1 MCNRAVKVLVSKNR
15 KRPCVPFG
23 GLQLFADGGDDGT
36 DGDDDDP
43 DDDSDS
49 DDDGE
54 GDGDDKALTFDDF
67 LNQEGNQAEFDKRV
81 RDAVNRAVSDARKT
95 WKALTDDK
103 VSEAEKL
110 AKMTKE
116 DKAEYLRQKDREE
129 FEAEKAAFEKEK
141 LLVEVK
147 KELQEQTLPAAFAES
162 LVSIA
167 DAEKIKDAI
176 SEIKKTWDAEIS
188 EAVRAKA
195 RQRTP
200 TESGHIIGGSNGLAS
215 IRKMAH
221 ENRIIKN

>member
-1 MCNRAVKVLVSKNR
+1 MCNKAVRALVSKSR
-15 KRPCVPFG
+15 KRPCIPFG
-23 GLQLFADGGDDGT
+23 GLQLFADGGDDGA
-36 DGDDDDP
+36 DGDNDDP
-43 DDDSDS
+43 DDDSDP
-49 DDDGE
+49 DDEE
-54 GDGDDKALTFDDF
+54 GGDDDDKALTFDDF

-81 RDAVNRAVSDARKT
+81 RDAVNKAVSDARKT
-95 WKALTDDK
+95 WKSLTDDK

-116 DKAEYLRQKDREE
+116 EKAEYLRQKEREE

-147 KELQEQTLPAAFAES
+147 KELQEQTLPVAFAES

-188 EAVRAKA
+188 EAIKAKA

-200 TESGHIIGGSNGLAS
+200 TEGGHIIGGNNGLAS

>member
-1 MCNRAVKVLVSKNR
+1 MCNRAVKVLVSKSR

-23 GLQLFADGGDDGT
+23 GLQLFADSGDDGT
-36 DGDDDDP
+36 DGDDGDP
-43 DDDSDS
+43 DDDSDP
-49 DDDGE
+49 DDDDE
-54 GDGDDKALTFDDF
+54 GDDDNKALTFDDF
-67 LNQEGNQAEFDKRV
+67 LNQEGNQAEFDMRV
-81 RDAVNRAVSDARKT
+81 HDAVNKAVSDARRA
-95 WKALTDDK
+95 WKSLTDDK

-116 DKAEYLRQKDREE
+116 EKAEYLRQKEREE

-147 KELQEQTLPAAFAES
+147 KELQEQALPAAFAES

-167 DAEKIKDAI
+167 DAEKIKAAI
-176 SEIKKTWDAEIS
+176 SDIKKTWDAEIS
-188 EAVRAKA
+188 EAVKAKA

-200 TESGHIIGGSNGLAS
+200 AESGHIIGGSNGLAS

>member
-1 MCNRAVKVLVSKNR
+1 MCNRAVKVLASKSR

-23 GLQLFADGGDDGT
+23 GLQLFADGGDDGAG
-36 DGDDDDP
+36 GDDDDP
-43 DDDSDS
+43 DDDSNP
-49 DDDGE
+49 DDDEE
-54 GDGDDKALTFDDF
+54 GDDDDKALTFDDF

-81 RDAVNRAVSDARKT
+81 RDAVNKAVSDARKT
-95 WKALTDDK
+95 WKSLTDDK

-116 DKAEYLRQKDREE
+116 EKAEYLRQKEREE

-147 KELQEQTLPAAFAES
+147 KGLQEQTLPVAFAES

-167 DAEKIKDAI
+167 DAEKIKAAI
-176 SEIKKTWDAEIS
+176 SDIKKTWDAEIS
-188 EAVRAKA
+188 EAIKAKA

-200 TESGHIIGGSNGLAS
+200 AEGGHIIGGNNGLAS